1 MKKHIP
7 NTITCCNLI
16 SGCIATY
23 FAFQGDFELALL
35 FIIIGAV
42 FDFFDGMTARLL
54 GVSSP
59 IGKEL
64 DSLADDITFGF
75 APSAIIFGYL
85 CTFHIH
91 LPYVPFIAFVM
102 AAFSALRL
110 AKFNLDERQALGFI
124 GLPTPANALFW
135 GALIVG
141 CAPWLNTVPY
151 MAYIIIVMVL
161 FSCYLL
167 VSEIPMF
174 ALKFKHWGWKD
185 NEIKYLFLLTSI
197 VILAIFQ
204 IIGIAIVI
212 AWYVVLSLLT
222 NLMNKN
228 K

>member
-23 FAFQGDFELALL
+23 FAFMGDYRMALL
-35 FIIIGAV
+35 FIVIGAV
-42 FDFFDGMTARLL
+42 FDFFDGMVARLL
-54 GVSSP
+54 HVSSP

-75 APSAIIFGYL
+75 APSAIIFSYL

-91 LPYVPFIAFVM
+91 APFVPFLAFVM

-135 GALIVG
+135 GSLIVEWVILIG
-141 CAPWLNTVPY
+141 TF
-151 MAYIIIVMVL
+151 I
-161 FSCYLL
+161 SCYLL
-167 VSEIPMF
+167 IAEIPMF

-185 NEIKYLFLLTSI
+185 NEIKYVFLLSCIPLLLFLGI
-197 VILAIFQ
+197 VGLA
-204 IIGIAIVI
+204 AII
-212 AWYVVLSLLT
+212 AWYVILSVVT
-222 NLMNKN
+222 MK